1 MKFKLVQFL
10 TVCLVTVLVL
20 SPELVVFSMV
30 WERHMELVQTKSLA
44 CELNQSHTSEVG
56 LTPTQEDK
64 KLEQDRFNLQLSAT
78 SFVKQSLTN
87 TKQYTIVKIL
97 QWFFL
102 LFPIFLGTLVFFY
115 DRYLVYRAAVF
126 QQQVE
131 MLERLWQGIE
141 Q

>member
-44 CELNQSHTSEVG
+44 CELNQSRTSEVG
-56 LTPTQEDK
+56 SSPTQEGK
-64 KLEQDRFNLQLSAT
+64 KAEQDRSNVHSAT
-78 SFVKQSLTN
+78 NFVKQSLTN
-87 TKQYTIVKIL
+87 TKQYKIVKIL

-102 LFPIFLGTLVFFY
+102 LFPIFLGTLVFLY
-115 DRYLVYRAAVF
+115 DRYLIYRAAVF

-131 MLERLWQGIE
+131 MLEKLWQGIE

>member
-44 CELNQSHTSEVG
+44 CQLNQSYTSEIG
-56 LTPTQEDK
+56 LTPTQDK
-64 KLEQDRFNLQLSAT
+64 SEQDRFNIHSAT
-78 SFVKQSLTN
+78 NFVKQSLAN
-87 TKQYTIVKIL
+87 TEQYKIIKIL
-97 QWFFL
+97 RWFFL
-102 LFPIFLGTLVFFY
+102 LFPIFLGTLVFLY

>member
-10 TVCLVTVLVL
+10 TVCVVTVLVL
-20 SPELVVFSMV
+20 SPGLVVFSMV
-30 WERHMELVQTKSLA
+30 WERHMELVQTKNLA
-44 CELNQSHTSEVG
+44 CQLNQSHTSEVG
-56 LTPTQEDK
+56 LARTQEEKSD
-64 KLEQDRFNLQLSAT
+64 QDRSNVYSAT
-78 SFVKQSLTN
+78 HFVEPSLTN
-87 TKQYTIVKIL
+87 TKDYNIVKTL

-102 LFPIFLGTLVFFY
+102 LFPIFLGIVVFFY
-115 DRYLVYRAAVF
+115 DRYLIYRAAVF

>member
-44 CELNQSHTSEVG
+44 CQLNQSHTSEIG
-56 LTPTQEDK
+56 LTGTQDK
-64 KLEQDRFNLQLSAT
+64 SEQDRSNVHFAT
-78 SFVKQSLTN
+78 NFVKQSLAN
-87 TKQYTIVKIL
+87 TEQYKIVDIL
-97 QWFFL
+97 RWFFL
-102 LFPIFLGTLVFFY
+102 LFPIFLGTLVFLY
-115 DRYLVYRAAVF
+115 DRYLIYRAAVF

>member
-10 TVCLVTVLVL
+10 TVCVVTVLVL
-20 SPELVVFSMV
+20 SPGLVVFSMV

-44 CELNQSHTSEVG
+44 CQLNQSHTSEVG
-56 LTPTQEDK
+56 LTRTQEEK
-64 KLEQDRFNLQLSAT
+64 SAQERSNVCSAT
-78 SFVKQSLTN
+78 HFVEESLTN
-87 TKQYTIVKIL
+87 TKDYNIAKTL

-102 LFPIFLGTLVFFY
+102 LFPIFLGTLLFFY
-115 DRYLVYRAAVF
+115 DRYLIYRAAVF

>member
-44 CELNQSHTSEVG
+44 CQLNQSHTSEIG
-56 LTPTQEDK
+56 LTGTQDK
-64 KLEQDRFNLQLSAT
+64 SEQDRSNVHFAT
-78 SFVKQSLTN
+78 NFVKQSLAN
-87 TKQYTIVKIL
+87 TEQYKIVKIL
-97 QWFFL
+97 RWFFL
-102 LFPIFLGTLVFFY
+102 LFPIFLGTLVFLY
-115 DRYLVYRAAVF
+115 DRYLIYRAAVF

>member
-56 LTPTQEDK
+56 LTRTQEEK
-64 KLEQDRFNLQLSAT
+64 SEQDTSNVHSAT
-78 SFVKQSLTN
+78 NFVEQSLTN
-87 TKQYTIVKIL
+87 TKQYTIFKIL

-102 LFPIFLGTLVFFY
+102 LLPIFLGTVVFLY
-115 DRYLVYRAAVF
+115 DRYLIYRAAVF

>member
-44 CELNQSHTSEVG
+44 CELNRSHTSEVG
-56 LTPTQEDK
+56 LTRTQEEK
-64 KLEQDRFNLQLSAT
+64 SEQDTSNVHSAT
-78 SFVKQSLTN
+78 NFVKQSLAN
-87 TKQYTIVKIL
+87 TEQYKIVKIL
-97 QWFFL
+97 RWFFL

-115 DRYLVYRAAVF
+115 DRYLIYRAAVF

>member
-44 CELNQSHTSEVG
+44 CQLNQSHTSEIG
-56 LTPTQEDK
+56 LTSTQDK
-64 KLEQDRFNLQLSAT
+64 SEQDRSNVHFAT
-78 SFVKQSLTN
+78 NFVKQSLAKTE
-87 TKQYTIVKIL
+87 QYKIVKIL
-97 QWFFL
+97 RWFFL
-102 LFPIFLGTLVFFY
+102 LFPIFLGTLVFLY
-115 DRYLVYRAAVF
+115 DRYLIYRAAVF

>member
-44 CELNQSHTSEVG
+44 CELNRSHTSEVG
-56 LTPTQEDK
+56 LTRTQEEK
-64 KLEQDRFNLQLSAT
+64 SEQDTSNVDSAT
-78 SFVKQSLTN
+78 NFVEQSLTN
-87 TKQYTIVKIL
+87 TKQYPIFKIL
-97 QWFFL
+97 RWFFL
-102 LFPIFLGTLVFFY
+102 LFPIFLGTLVFLY
-115 DRYLVYRAAVF
+115 DRYLIYRAAVF